1 MHPDADL
8 FDLTGKRALVTGASR
23 GIGRAIAL
31 GYAARG
37 AHVVCAARDE
47 EALRATVA
55 EAQGLAGR
63 LDYVVADL
71 HDVEAPART
80 ISAAAMLLG
89 GLDILVNN
97 AGSDAPTSIE
107 KLELSEWQR
116 VVRLNLDSAFLLTQA
131 ASPYLRDGGGKIVN
145 VVSMLGTVAV
155 PYDLAYVTTKTALIG
170 FTRAVAVEWGHKGVQ
185 VNALCPGFV
194 ETAMTAGNLA
204 DESTADFMRTRTPM
218 RRWAQPEEMVGPAV
232 FLASAA
238 SDFMTGQVLIVDG
251 GYTAQ

>member
-1 MHPDADL
+1 MTTTDL
-8 FDLTGKRALVTGASR
+8 FDLAGKRAVVTGASR

-31 GYAARG
+31 GYAQRG
-37 AHVVCAARDE
+37 ADVVCVARDE
-47 EALRATVA
+47 NALQDVA
-55 EAQGLAGR
+55 AAADGLPGR
-63 LDYVVADL
+63 VCSVVGDL
-71 HDVEAPART
+71 QDVEAPAEV
-80 ISAAAMLLG
+80 IAAAVERLG

-107 KLELSEWQR
+107 KLALPEWQR

-131 ASPYLRDGGGKIVN
+131 ASPHLRDGGGKVVN

-155 PYDLAYVTTKTALIG
+155 AYDLAYVTTKTALIG

-194 ETAMTAGNLA
+194 ETAMTASNLA
-204 DESTADFMRTRTPM
+204 DDATADYMRSRTPM

-238 SDFMTGQVLIVDG
+238 SDFMTGQLLIVDG
-251 GYTAQ
+251 GYTAL